1 MRILLVFP
9 PHWVPVMPHLALP
22 TLTAAL
28 RAHGHEVVQRD
39 LNIETFDTILS
50 QAYLEQTLARL
61 SQSRAVAPSHAALV
75 AHGPRIAREAA
86 SAKAVMR
93 DARFYD
99 GRTSRRAF
107 LTLVEALELASS
119 AFAPSG
125 PVKTTGFQF
134 TSFASPVPVDQS
146 ADLLR
151 VVGDPTRNIF
161 LDLFRDGIVQDIL
174 ADPPELIGIS
184 IPTLDQLL
192 AGMTLAHLIKASD
205 LPCHVTVGGPH
216 ISMLREQLLETP
228 QIFDLID
235 SAIVFRGE
243 TAMLRLVEAIAGD
256 GRLDDV
262 PNLIYRERG
271 DAPNGAGG
279 RGLVRTTA
287 IETAPP
293 VDLLPDFEGLPL
305 DRYLTPSPVLPL
317 LSSHGCYHGKCAFC
331 NVGYGGPQAFRQID
345 PERVVAH
352 MLALRDAY
360 GARHFFFA
368 DEALTPRVLRVM
380 SDTLAQ
386 SAPDIHWCGCVRFD
400 NGLSQNLLQKMA
412 AGGGRM
418 LLFGLET
425 AAESTIER
433 MHKGTTR
440 PVISRILRDSAAAG
454 IWNHTF
460 FFFGFP
466 GETMAAAQETV
477 NFVYAHQDAIH
488 SASPGAFLL
497 ERYAPAH
504 QFPEDYGITKIV
516 QDPQRDLAI
525 YFDYEVA
532 QGLDEATA
540 DELANRLVDLLP
552 EKSFGQYYVT
562 DAYRLLYASHLWE
575 QGQPL
580 PLWLA

>member
-1 MRILLVFP
+1 MMRILLVFP

-28 RAHGHEVVQRD
+28 RAQGHQVVQRD
-39 LNIETFDTILS
+39 LNIETFDTILG
-50 QAYLEQTLARL
+50 QAYLEQTLAWL
-61 SQSRAVAPSHAALV
+61 SQSRAVAPSHTALV
-75 AHGPRIAREAA
+75 ARGPRIAREVP
-86 SAKAVMR
+86 SAKMVMR

-107 LTLVEALELASS
+107 LTLVEALALASLP
-119 AFAPSG
+119 FAPS
-125 PVKTTGFQF
+125 KLQF
-134 TSFASPVPVDQS
+134 TSFVPPVPVDQS
-146 ADLLR
+146 ADLLS
-151 VVGDPTRNIF
+151 VVGDPTCNIF
-161 LDLFRDGIVQDIL
+161 LDLFHDGILQDIL
-174 ADPPELIGIS
+174 ADPPDIVGIS
-184 IPTLDQLL
+184 IPTLDQML
-192 AGMTLAHLIKASD
+192 AGMTLAHLIKAND

-216 ISMLREQLLETP
+216 ISMLRDQLP
-228 QIFDLID
+228 QSPQMFDLID
-235 SAIVFRGE
+235 SAIVFNGE
-243 TAMLRLVEAIAGD
+243 TALQRLAEAISTGSSLD
-256 GRLDDV
+256 GV
-262 PNLIYRERG
+262 PNLIYRERDG
-271 DAPNGAGG
+271 SRGGANGSGS
-279 RGLVRTTA
+279 VRVNPT
-287 IETAPP
+287 ETAPP
-293 VDLLPDFEGLPL
+293 ADLLPDFDGLPL

-331 NVGYGGPQAFRQID
+331 NVGYGGPQTFRQID

-380 SDTLAQ
+380 SEELAQ

-400 NGLSQNLLQKMA
+400 NGLSQDLLQKMA

-454 IWNHTF
+454 IWNHAF

-504 QFPEDYGITKIV
+504 QFPEQYGITKIV

-540 DELANRLVDLLP
+540 DELATRLVDVLP
-552 EKSFGQYYVT
+552 EKPFGQYYIT
-562 DAYRLLYASHLWE
+562 DTYRLLYASRLWE